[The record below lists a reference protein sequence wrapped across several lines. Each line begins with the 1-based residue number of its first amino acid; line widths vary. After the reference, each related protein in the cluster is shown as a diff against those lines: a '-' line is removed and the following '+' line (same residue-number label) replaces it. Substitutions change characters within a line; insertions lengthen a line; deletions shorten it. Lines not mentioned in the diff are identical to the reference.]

1 MIIQQSKINMNSLHQ
16 AMQRLQHSERLESWI
31 GQRPQRLENPANNPG
46 GERVSLSQRGQGLA
60 QQATAQEAKQAK
72 KVEKADQQDDD
83 KLDPKLMLIKMAI
96 ESLTGQ
102 KIKLVNLQNFSVDAE
117 HSVSAEQSTSQQVD
131 PGFGIDYQRHTSY
144 TESESLD
151 FSASGTVR
159 TADGQELQFSL
170 DISLQRSF
178 SMQTDERIQ
187 IGNAVQSKDPL
198 AINLDAPAAKLT
210 DQKFDFDVD
219 SDGKAD
225 KVSMLQ
231 PGSGFLALD
240 KNGDGK
246 VNDGS
251 ELFGTKSGNG
261 FADLAKFDQDGNNWI
276 DQADA
281 IFKKLKIWLKDA
293 AGKDS
298 LIDLSQAKIG
308 AIFLGNTKT
317 DFKHAD
323 ANNNTNGN
331 LRSSGVY
338 LKDDGKAGSVQQI
351 DLAV

>member
-1 MIIQQSKINMNSLHQ
+1 MPLQ
-16 AMQRLQHSERLESWI
+16 QRLAG
-31 GQRPQRLENPANNPG
+31 GQVELVQRCALAGQQGAPG
-46 GERVSLSQRGQGLA
+46 GFTCTCAGEYSG
-60 QQATAQEAKQAK
+60 ATC
-72 KVEKADQQDDD
+72 
-83 KLDPKLMLIKMAI
+83 
-96 ESLTGQ
+96 
-102 KIKLVNLQNFSVDAE
+102 
-117 HSVSAEQSTSQQVD
+117 QV
-131 PGFGIDYQRHTSY
+131 
-144 TESESLD
+144 
-151 FSASGTVR
+151 
-159 TADGQELQFSL
+159 
-170 DISLQRSF
+170 
-178 SMQTDERIQ
+178 
-187 IGNAVQSKDPL
+187 
-198 AINLDAPAAKLT
+198 AP
-210 DQKFDFDVD
+210 VC
-219 SDGKAD
+219 
-225 KVSMLQ
+225 
-231 PGSGFLALD
+231 
-240 KNGDGK
+240 GDGK